1 MEVGKLNMLK
11 ASYLSQKY
19 ALEELVLR
27 KYPAKITRLTERI
40 AGYEQDVQLAA
51 AHPKPKEGF
60 AGITILDQ
68 TYAGKEAAGKAILDV
83 CSKMTGD
90 HAVFLGQYRGFS
102 ITLSYDG
109 TSNEYRMTMKG
120 TLSPYGSVGRG
131 CVRQHHSYGQ
141 CDRRPCR
148 EPETV
153 QAELAD
159 TRKQLENA
167 RAELAAP
174 LPEEAELAEKD
185 SEVEGAEY
193 LALNMDEG

>member
-1 MEVGKLNMLK
+1 MTRTCTSWWRTNKIYRADHDKQSAGAYRGRCGRNRPLSYSEIKALATGNPLIIEKCNLDMEVGKLNMLK

-40 AGYEQDVQLAA
+40 VGYEQDVQLAA

-90 HAVFLGQYRGFS
+90 HAAFLGQYRGFS
-102 ITLSYDG
+102 ITPSP
-109 TSNEYRMTMKG
+109 MT
-120 TLSPYGSVGRG
+120 
-131 CVRQHHSYGQ
+131 
-141 CDRRPCR
+141 
-148 EPETV
+148 
-153 QAELAD
+153 
-159 TRKQLENA
+159 
-167 RAELAAP
+167 AP
-174 LPEEAELAEKD
+174 ATNTA
-185 SEVEGAEY
+185 
-193 LALNMDEG
+193 